1 MGPIATFL
9 TPHGVGLSNVSK
21 ITLKTL
27 LDIVICKNHCPYIT
41 SFKLRALSK
50 RYEMKVLATTV
61 IAPSIKKGIV
71 S

>member
-1 MGPIATFL
+1 MSLF
-9 TPHGVGLSNVSK
+9 GVLV
-21 ITLKTL
+21 
-27 LDIVICKNHCPYIT
+27 DVVIYKNHCPYIT
-41 SFKLRALSK
+41 SFNLRALSK